1 MHRITI
7 SRDEF
12 HAAIE
17 HGINAAAP
25 MAPEVVRKL
34 RKLAYEAKT
43 VSGNYHGCPLTRV
56 IGYDRAV
63 KHDTPGAALFING
76 YDEYLVQRTDAWK
89 QYLEHDW
96 QVVTNKHGEEII
108 FIKD

>member
-7 SRDEF
+7 PRAQF
-12 HAAIE
+12 RAAIE
-17 HGINAAAP
+17 EGIRAASP
-25 MAPEVVRKL
+25 MAPEVEAKL
-34 RKLAYEAKT
+34 RKLADRARS

-63 KHDTPGAALFING
+63 KHDTPGAALFINA
-76 YDEYLVQRTDAWK
+76 YDAYLVEETDAWK

-96 QVVTNKHGEEII
+96 QVATNKHGEEII
-108 FIKD
+108 LIKD